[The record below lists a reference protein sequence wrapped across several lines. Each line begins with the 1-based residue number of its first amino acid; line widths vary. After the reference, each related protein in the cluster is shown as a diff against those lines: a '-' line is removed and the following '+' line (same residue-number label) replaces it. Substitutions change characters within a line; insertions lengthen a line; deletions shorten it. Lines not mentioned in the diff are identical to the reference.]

1 MLDKV
6 REHTEGLR
14 LKRHRHAASAQLVTV
29 GVELEVL
36 EAIDHARPRGQITAT
51 EGGDPGL
58 RHHISSSSATVPRA
72 VLKPRHH
79 PAPSVPGK
87 DPARPTGASMATDE
101 LASGGVARV
110 GGESRAA
117 ALAGARDIAP
127 VLVAL
132 APVAITL
139 GATLG
144 DLHVDSRVTWA
155 GGALVYGA
163 SPYLTAVSLLAAGAS
178 GLSVV
183 LAVLVL
189 TSRGV
194 IYSAA
199 LLSRMRGQPAWFRWA
214 GPYLLVDPLFALVV
228 SRTDER
234 DPSEWVRWYYLGA
247 GLAIWLVW
255 MPSLAIGLLA
265 GPVLTRNSGLD
276 VALTALL
283 IAFLVPGLRSRPALV
298 AAATGVAV
306 GAAASA
312 LPGGAGLAL
321 ATLAGTLAADATERA
336 VR

>member
-1 MLDKV
+1 
-6 REHTEGLR
+6 
-14 LKRHRHAASAQLVTV
+14 
-29 GVELEVL
+29 
-36 EAIDHARPRGQITAT
+36 
-51 EGGDPGL
+51 
-58 RHHISSSSATVPRA
+58 
-72 VLKPRHH
+72 
-79 PAPSVPGK
+79 
-87 DPARPTGASMATDE
+87 MATDE

-265 GPVLTRNSGLD
+265 GPVLTGNAGLD
-276 VALTALL
+276 FALTALL
-283 IAFLVPGLRSRPALV
+283 IAFLAPGLRSRPALV

-321 ATLAGTLAADATERA
+321 ATMAGTLAAAATERA